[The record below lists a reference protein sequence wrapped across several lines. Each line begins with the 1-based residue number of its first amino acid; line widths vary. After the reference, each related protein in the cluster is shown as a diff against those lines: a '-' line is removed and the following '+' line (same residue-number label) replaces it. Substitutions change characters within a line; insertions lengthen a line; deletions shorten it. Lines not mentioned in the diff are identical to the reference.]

1 MLDNLIGTVTDST
14 MERYRDSWQRYQNFC
29 QEQALAAL
37 NAASI
42 LAWRSSLVASL
53 FSPNTIN
60 SHLSAIKSILAAS
73 VPSGEVSLELYT
85 QVRAVGTVS
94 VRALRDR
101 LRPDKD
107 LLTLESMQTLVD
119 SISGKDLMSLRDRA
133 LVAVLA
139 TSGARISEVVNLKID
154 DLNFADSTFAVL
166 GKTDVVKRQAPTN
179 RVALAHVMTWLF
191 ARGNMSEYVFTSFQ
205 GKSLQPVDKPMSR
218 QAAHALIVERAKA
231 AGLNLACH
239 DFRRFVAT
247 QLAQENIKQ
256 AQEALGH
263 ASIVTTQRYVKRT
276 ELPSVDWL
284 K

>member
-1 MLDNLIGTVTDST
+1 MLDNLIGTITDASLD
-14 MERYRDSWQRYQNFC
+14 RYRESWQRFMSFC
-29 QEQALAAL
+29 QDQGIEPL
-37 NAASI
+37 NASSV
-42 LAWRSSLVASL
+42 LAWRTNLVESLY
-53 FSPNTIN
+53 SPNTIN
-60 SHLSAIKSILAAS
+60 SHLSAIKSIMGAS

-107 LLTLESMQTLVD
+107 LLTTETMQLLVD
-119 SISGKDLMSLRDRA
+119 SISGKDALSLRDKA
-133 LVAVLA
+133 LIALLS
-139 TSGARISEVVNLKID
+139 TSGARISEVVSLRVDNM
-154 DLNFADSTFAVL
+154 NMAESTFSVL
-166 GKTDVVKRQAPTN
+166 GKTDIVRRLAPTN
-179 RVALAHVMTWLF
+179 RVAMSHVMTWLYE
-191 ARGNMSEYVFTSFQ
+191 RGFMADYVFTSYQ
-205 GKSLQPVDKPMSR
+205 GKSMTPVDKPMSR
-218 QAAHALIVERAKA
+218 QAAHAVIVERAKA
-231 AGLNLACH
+231 AGLNIACH

-263 ASIVTTQRYVKRT
+263 ASITTTQRYVKRT